1 MNAAFENPHSLSSR
15 AGGLPV
21 GFFRFERNTHKPF
34 SLCGY
39 SFQNASGIPK
49 IFEADLLRQQSE
61 ADEKKRMSSQLIPTA
76 QHILEH
82 DSLLSAEEK
91 NRLWKL
97 VLKKATVYRTQDD
110 EWMIHM
116 YPNLPQ

>member
-1 MNAAFENPHSLSSR
+1 M
-15 AGGLPV
+15 
-21 GFFRFERNTHKPF
+21 F
-34 SLCGY
+34 SKR
-39 SFQNASGIPK
+39 NASLAKEIK
-49 IFEADLLRQQSE
+49 QLQTSEADLLRQQS
-61 ADEKKRMSSQLIPTA
+61 AGDEKKRMSSQLIPTA